1 MKVKSTQSRERVKG
15 QCPLQGAGT
24 ASLLGSRGKAPA
36 EYEAEPH
43 SAIAD
48 KVQI

>member
-1 MKVKSTQSRERVKG
+1 LWGLGAK
-15 QCPLQGAGT
+15 PL
-24 ASLLGSRGKAPA
+24 A
-36 EYEAEPH
+36 EFEAEPH